1 MAEKFN
7 PEAAAEAA
15 ERIIDE
21 RREDGKCWACG
32 KINCTCD
39 EETMQ
44 AMDDRDREEEARAL
58 EREELSSGI
67 YGTDNDW

>member
-1 MAEKFN
+1 MSDRLD
-7 PEAAAEAA
+7 PEALAEAG
-15 ERIIDE
+15 ERITDA

-44 AMDDRDREEEARAL
+44 AMDEADRAEEEYI